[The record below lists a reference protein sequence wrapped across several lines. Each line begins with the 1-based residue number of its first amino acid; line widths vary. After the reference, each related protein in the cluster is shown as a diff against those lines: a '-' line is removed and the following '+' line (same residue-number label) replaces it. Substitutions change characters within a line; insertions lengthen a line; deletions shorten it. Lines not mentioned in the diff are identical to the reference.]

1 MKAVKSG
8 TMGGVNKELGE
19 IMNRRVEQL
28 RMQMQEEGLGAYYV
42 SNPFN
47 VRYLSGFTGDETWLV
62 ITLEKA
68 YLITDFRYVEQ
79 ANEEA
84 IDFEVMVYGRNTAH
98 DSAIRLIRELLSNH
112 PINRLGYEDDSLTV
126 SEYDRLEAE
135 LTQELVPSSGM
146 IELLRQTKDDDEIAK
161 ITRACEIADE
171 AFQYILGCIKPGMT
185 EIEVA
190 NTLDFKMRSLGAT
203 KVSFE
208 TIVASGYRSAMP
220 HGVASRKKIQ
230 NNEIV
235 TIDFGCYYDGYVSDM
250 TRTFAM
256 GTVSNQLKEVYQI
269 VKEANQRVQDQA
281 KPGMMGKELEHIARD
296 YIESTGYGDQFGH
309 SLGHSIGL
317 EIHESPN
324 ANLRSEDVFKVNQL
338 ITDEPGIYIPGLG
351 GVRIEDDLLFTENGC
366 RSLTQSSREF
376 IEL

>member
-146 IELLRQTKDDDEIAK
+146 IELLRQD
-161 ITRACEIADE
+161 
-171 AFQYILGCIKPGMT
+171 
-185 EIEVA
+185 
-190 NTLDFKMRSLGAT
+190 
-203 KVSFE
+203 
-208 TIVASGYRSAMP
+208 
-220 HGVASRKKIQ
+220 RKS
-230 NNEIV
+230 V
-235 TIDFGCYYDGYVSDM
+235 V
-250 TRTFAM
+250 
-256 GTVSNQLKEVYQI
+256 
-269 VKEANQRVQDQA
+269 
-281 KPGMMGKELEHIARD
+281 
-296 YIESTGYGDQFGH
+296 
-309 SLGHSIGL
+309 
-317 EIHESPN
+317 
-324 ANLRSEDVFKVNQL
+324 
-338 ITDEPGIYIPGLG
+338 
-351 GVRIEDDLLFTENGC
+351 
-366 RSLTQSSREF
+366 
-376 IEL
+376 